1 MKKLRGKKRQAR
13 FVVCVRNKGY
23 EASLDVGKFYRV
35 IPDAAAEGHGYLRIV
50 DETGE
55 DYGYAS
61 DRFLSIHVPKPLE
74 KVLVK
79 AAS

>member
-1 MKKLRGKKRQAR
+1 MKRPNSKKARVR

-35 IPDAAAEGHGYLRIV
+35 IPDSEAEGHGYLRIV
-50 DETGE
+50 DESGE

-61 DRFLSIHVPKPLE
+61 DRFFPIDIPRPLE
-74 KVLVK
+74 KVLLK